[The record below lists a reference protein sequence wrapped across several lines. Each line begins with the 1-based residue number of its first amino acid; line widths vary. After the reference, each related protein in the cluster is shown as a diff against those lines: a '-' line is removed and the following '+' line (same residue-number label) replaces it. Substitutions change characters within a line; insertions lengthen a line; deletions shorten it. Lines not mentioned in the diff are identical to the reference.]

1 MAMNVLEHHSLL
13 RGVRPYLI
21 TSHHYELILHKIV
34 QRPYLWQN
42 HINAIEQ
49 GFLKAGVS
57 SVITFPTGAGKSTLL
72 ELKILQHVAVGGQA
86 VYLVPTHALEY
97 QVKGMMEH
105 LLQTEKI

>member
-1 MAMNVLEHHSLL
+1 M
-13 RGVRPYLI
+13 
-21 TSHHYELILHKIV
+21 
-34 QRPYLWQN
+34 
-42 HINAIEQ
+42 
-49 GFLKAGVS
+49 S

-105 LLQTEKI
+105 LLQTEEYKDISLGKEFTTEEEDDEPVKVMTPERCSTLLALKPSAFEGSDTRSDG